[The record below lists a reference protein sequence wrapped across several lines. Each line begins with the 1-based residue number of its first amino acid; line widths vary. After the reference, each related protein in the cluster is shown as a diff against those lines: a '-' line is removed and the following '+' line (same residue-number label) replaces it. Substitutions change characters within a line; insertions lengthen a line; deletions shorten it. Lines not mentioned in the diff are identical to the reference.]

1 MDISQSLRLEQ
12 RMKLSPRLIQSMEI
26 LQLPMMALQERI
38 DQELASNPCLEL
50 PETTPEDESEELQD
64 EPVET
69 VGNEG
74 VEATVRSD
82 EGFERLVDFDERFAE
97 DLDWS
102 DRPYRPAV
110 AEELSD
116 AKAKALANT
125 AAPGESLND
134 YLLQQWSFIDAPEEI
149 KTAGEI
155 IINNIDD
162 DGYLRVPLEQLAD
175 GERIGNVSAEGLGI
189 ESFKE
194 ALKLVQKLDPPGVG
208 ARDLRECL
216 LIQLDAEAAAGR
228 DVSLQRLLVDEYLR
242 EIELNHIPQIA
253 KRTGRNVQEVK
264 RAIERL
270 GRLTPRPGRL
280 IGSQPVPPIVPD
292 AVVELDQ
299 DGNVVVKMRDDGT
312 STVRISE
319 TYRRMARSGKTDPKT
334 KEFLRNNLRA
344 ARWLISAIRQ
354 RRETIRRV
362 IEAVFQEQKEF
373 IERGTEA
380 LKPLP
385 MTKVASAVGVHVA
398 SVSRA
403 VAGKYVQTPR
413 GIFPLR
419 MFFSGGKTTADGK
432 DIAWNA
438 IRVRLQEI
446 IEHEDKKKPL
456 SDDEIAQALQR
467 EGISIARRTV
477 AKYRRLLNI
486 PPARQRKQ
494 Y

>member
-1 MDISQSLRLEQ
+1 
-12 RMKLSPRLIQSMEI
+12 MKLSPRLIQSMEI

-50 PETTPEDESEELQD
+50 PDPSSESEQLQD
-64 EPVET
+64 DEL
-69 VGNEG
+69 
-74 VEATVRSD
+74 VEAISEPSRAVDRQAD
-82 EGFERLVDFDERFAE
+82 KEFENLAEFHDSFAD

-102 DRPYRPAV
+102 DRTYSPAV

-125 AAPGESLND
+125 AAPAESLND
-134 YLLQQWSFIDAPEEI
+134 YLLQQWSFIDAPEDV
-149 KTAGEI
+149 KKAGEI

-162 DGYLRVPLEQLAD
+162 DGYLRVPLEQLAN
-175 GERIGNVSAEGLGI
+175 GEQVDNTSAERPGI

-216 LIQLDAEAAAGR
+216 LIQLDAEAAVGH

-242 EIELNHIPQIA
+242 EIEHNHIPQIA
-253 KRTGRNVQEVK
+253 KRTGKSIREIK

-270 GRLTPRPGRL
+270 GRLTLRPGHL
-280 IGSQPVPPIVPD
+280 VDSHPVPRIVPD
-292 AVVELDQ
+292 ATVELDE
-299 DGNVVVKMRDDGT
+299 DNNVVVKMRDDGT
-312 STVRISE
+312 SGVRISE
-319 TYRRMARSGKTDPKT
+319 TYRRMARSRETDPKT
-334 KEFLRNNLRA
+334 KEFLRNNLRS

-362 IEAVFQEQKEF
+362 IEAVFNEQKEF
-373 IERGTEA
+373 LERGTEA

-385 MTKVASAVGVHVA
+385 MAKIASAVGVHIA

-403 VAGKYVQTPR
+403 VSGKYVQTPH

-419 MFFSGGKTTADGK
+419 MFFAGGKTTADGK

-438 IRVRLQEI
+438 IRAKLQEI
-446 IEHEDKKKPL
+446 IEHEDKKNPL
-456 SDDEIAQALQR
+456 SDDEIAQALQQ

-477 AKYRRLLNI
+477 AKYRKLLNI